1 MSKINIQKTSE
12 QPNFLAS
19 ERSLVLKTY
28 QISDNGVTAD
38 ENGNKTVGAGKI
50 YPTNDANAVG
60 VLFQDIDVTWGP
72 QEGSLIM
79 AGHVYS
85 NRLPEAP
92 NTAAID
98 ALKNKGLYFHE
109 APETSRG

>member
-28 QISDNGVTAD
+28 QISD
-38 ENGNKTVGAGKI
+38 NGNKTVGAGKI